1 VAIGSTYWYWLES
14 VDYASSN
21 YHGPVSI
28 LVEGNVPPILPETTS
43 LGNTYPNPF
52 RMNSV
57 TCLEVAV
64 KAGESGRVTIYNV
77 IGQTVKTFSVGEGLH
92 KLNWNGTDDQGR
104 NCGSGVYFARL
115 STPSTTQVK
124 KLLMIK

>member
-1 VAIGSTYWYWLES
+1 
-14 VDYASSN
+14 
-21 YHGPVSI
+21 VSI

-57 TCLEVAV
+57 TSLEVEV

-77 IGQTVKTFSVGEGLH
+77 IGQTVKTFSVAKASTSLT
-92 KLNWNGTDDQGR
+92 GTAQTTRAGAAAAESILP
-104 NCGSGVYFARL
+104 GSARPAL
-115 STPSTTQVK
+115 PRSKNS
-124 KLLMIK
+124 